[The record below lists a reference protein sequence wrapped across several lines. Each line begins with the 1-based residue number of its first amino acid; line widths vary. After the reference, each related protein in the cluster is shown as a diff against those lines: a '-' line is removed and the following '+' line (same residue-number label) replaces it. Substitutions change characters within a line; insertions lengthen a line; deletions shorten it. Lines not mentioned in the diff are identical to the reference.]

1 MRKILKKAIASALS
15 LSMLMTLMQVPAKAE
30 TVDVHL
36 PEVEIEDSIL
46 ESDVFYLAST
56 TAKLNEGANERYLLR
71 VARGGDAAE
80 EAGVNIKIS
89 DMTAKYGKDYT
100 VSVFGTGET
109 VKNAAESKSLME
121 MMDGEEYTQSEL
133 KSDEEFYGIMEG
145 DEELQKQTE
154 EAMQGAVDY
163 IEEKSGLKDSVSDYT
178 ADDVSDDYAEVLK
191 LYSGVEAYPQK
202 LTSSTDTM
210 QQIQQMANVVTDAVI
225 GADLVLN
232 FEVGEKEKYLVIDV
246 KDNNKSDGD
255 RYFYIMLGAPF
266 GSTTNSA
273 ASSCALTIAD
283 DEEQEEAKISFSEKK
298 YTADGKN
305 LQITVTRKGAIN
317 QMAVAHLT
325 SEAGTAVAGRDFSP
339 VDKEIVF
346 PFGITKQTV
355 DIPIRQE
362 YLKSDADFTLKLEA
376 VQNAKIAGG
385 EAKVTI
391 KPASK
396 DASLMSKNDD
406 SVELMAEK
414 AYSVTDI
421 VTGDGLTV
429 SSPSKTGESQYFDGI
444 NGWRSGDHWDLMWDE
459 SRFWTDPKGTVGACW
474 NLNNGKGYDYAGV
487 QVDWDRTGSC
497 ANMVVGFATNLDW
510 GWESTTSGDNVYSS
524 KNDFGRQTK
533 NFFTTMNNSKRVCFY
548 NQSGCEDC
556 DHLYIYGIKPIY
568 RPFEINLLTGD
579 SLQFLN
585 ENGTKS
591 AWADATKLILSG
603 ANNQNNRYVV
613 KYTKDGLNIV
623 SMVQPDTTYATVT
636 GAKIVDGS
644 WTKSIS
650 LSGSDLSD
658 TRSFKMDRNWIEN
671 NLSYINFKT
680 NQVSEYCNS
689 NTSTYGIKGV
699 INIKPYFGYK
709 DAKVVVK
716 VPEGTNFGYFRI
728 SGQDKNIYS
737 NTTYTYHRGDILKLD
752 TVMRNEYKDMY
763 EPAGYKI
770 SIKQNESDTYWVKR
784 DVIVPY
790 DDISGNRY
798 LNEGKRLKYS
808 YYEITPIFQR
818 KGNAIAVRVK
828 TSDLSKLDASY
839 GFMKATVVNNVTV
852 DNVEYREYVVNNNIK
867 NGKVYTVGAKLASSA
882 GNNAYIT
889 WKEAGSSKVYAGDMF
904 YHRATGSK
912 DDNVITISVE
922 TGAKANMYETLEGN
936 IIKPVYNMRSH
947 DTSAFKNSPAEGAIV
962 SVGSEYAT
970 TDANGHFRTPPIR
983 AMYGTN
989 SAPRY
994 LRYMISIN
1002 GADDLRDV
1010 EIKSGK
1016 TEKQDIFM
1024 TAGSSATTS
1033 VDVTRQSVGFQ
1044 NISTENGSIMDNISV
1059 YRDAEHQGEGTSVV
1073 VDYSKAEEI
1082 IELYAKLDSAP
1093 QYTKQVLNSTT
1104 GEITET
1110 AAIETV
1116 TGVTFVQYDPD
1127 SNTVKGVFK
1136 AKKLDDGSFMAQMSS
1151 MYLKAGYEIY
1161 IRVETDRAHG
1171 VSNKTVVYDEDGRI
1185 RESEGS
1191 TDGTTYADVFT
1202 GYVVVQ
1208 RGSYDIPVDQTVAL
1222 PMDMNF
1228 TTLPLVGTTGINFDF
1243 PFVTVGAMKTDT
1255 GYRMYLGFNPT
1266 SLYDKI
1272 SDKHATSYMSDSG
1285 NYFGDLF
1292 SIKSPIKTF
1301 KNGLAQSYNTAFKG
1315 WENLGDSASDTMA
1328 AMGAPT
1334 WKMSFVFGVYFDF
1347 AYASL
1352 TDPQKGTTTSTFEF
1366 VGVGGFIAVNAGFKV
1381 AWYTLLP
1388 VVFIPAYFGIEISG
1402 SIMGFFGA
1410 AADTS
1415 KPKIT
1420 YNDAKEATVDFN
1432 NSLEKFHANV
1442 KLSATVQVY
1451 VGVGLAGTIGLRG
1464 GGTFTAM
1471 GDWDSDPVYVKNEWG
1486 CALIFTAGVWID
1498 LFLFSV
1504 PLQYTFPMIKFGS
1517 FEEYDK
1523 LAKDGVKLQ
1532 SMDGSQVSEGAT
1544 FGVREA
1550 FSDKKSE
1557 WLPDNGKIELM
1568 SAFTQ
1573 TSQQTIVENGYEHP
1587 DAQLIKL
1594 SDGSVFMAFLDN
1606 DNARGE
1612 VDRTVLKYAVCNS
1625 GVWSDNYIVQNDTT
1639 GDFQPSICEIDGG
1652 KVMIAWVSTDPA
1664 DRADDDKE
1672 NTADYLRKLEVYTAV
1687 IDPSAKTVSE
1697 ITQLTDD
1704 ARYDYKPTCVYDDAT
1719 GDRVVY
1725 YSKNFDGDASTEEMA
1740 NPYGSSS
1747 LITYMLYSK
1756 ADGKWLFDKYFD
1768 AEVASEEDRQTLIK
1782 NWGGQRFIQPRTA
1795 ELGISVVPNIADFTA
1810 ISYNGLSVYAYTVD
1824 VDSNADTV
1832 EDRELFLQFYDFET
1846 HKTYVPVRL
1855 TNDSPQVADAMPQ
1868 FARTGSGESAST
1880 KLFWYRNSK
1889 QIAYMDI
1896 TELVREG
1903 VNADGTIKEEYLK
1916 SKDEDVSAREVRKID
1931 ELYSYVSPISKNQ
1944 HDAVGMAD
1952 FKPVV
1957 DGDNI
1962 YIVWTQP
1969 LTKED
1974 GEDSNGETKYKQCRE
1989 VYATALVQSDAG
2001 TQITDAAAESEQITD
2016 KLGASWS
2023 SPYRLTYNELI
2034 ADAPTAV
2041 IDSQGRLMVAYN
2053 TYEQVMNDPETLEA
2067 SGKDLITFS
2076 NQKLMAS
2083 YQEPCGAVEVTDIR
2097 ISDITPLADEK
2108 VEIGIDVKNV
2118 GLTFADGYTVDIYE
2132 YKNGSKGNKIYTITS
2147 AKKLLPDN
2155 TDTYTIEWTA
2165 PDNVDGMSIYT
2176 VAHEADF
2183 TNTSVY
2189 ESEKFEKHAVY
2200 ELSEAYVYQDDSG
2213 AFRFHAGVKNIG
2225 NAPSADGDNI
2235 DVTFVGPYAMN
2246 LGYSIYECDF
2256 GSIAIENLDVYTETE
2271 NDEEF
2276 IVTGQTEVDGELSI
2290 PSGVFEKF
2298 GYVDCYAEPVN
2309 KDGTA
2314 LGYGEDV
2321 RIVASKPVE
2330 IKLNNAAL
2338 PERIE
2343 LKTGETL
2350 ELNVTCQPASIS
2362 ETLSAAFAADDS
2374 NVALVSGNKLIA
2386 NEAGETVLHGIVNPY
2401 SMELQDITV
2410 AVTGLQSTGSTISSK
2425 TDKVD
2430 VQTGKDSAKNG
2441 DVTVSKGNPSKGEKV
2456 TVTVTPDE
2464 GYTLSLITV
2473 TDKNGNK
2480 IKVTRNDDGTY
2491 SFVQPSENVTITPEF
2506 KEIDT
2511 ENNGGSREWHFKD
2524 VPKTTWYYNAIK
2536 EAFDNGRMSGMG
2548 EESFEPET
2556 EITRGM
2562 FAYAIYNREGLPET
2576 KTKNKFSDVKDDSYY
2591 KNAIAWATDNGIV
2604 SGYDGKNYGPDDPI
2618 TREQMVTILW
2628 RYAKFKDYDVSVS
2641 KDTNISDFNDSE
2653 NISDWAADATLW
2665 TVGDGIIRGFED
2677 VTIRPQNSASR
2688 AQLAV
2693 ILNKIAGLF

>member
-36 PEVEIEDSIL
+36 PEVEIEESIL

-56 TAKLNEGANERYLLR
+56 TAKLQEGANERYLLR

-232 FEVGEKEKYLVIDV
+232 FEAGEKEKYLVIDV

-362 YLKSDADFTLKLEA
+362 YLKSDAYFTLKLES

-406 SVELMAEK
+406 SVELMAER
-414 AYSVTDI
+414 AY
-421 VTGDGLTV
+421 TV
-429 SSPSKTGESQYFDGI
+429 EDVITGESVDVSKPKGHGTSRGHDFCGD
-444 NGWRSGDHWDLMWDE
+444 NGWDGDSWDLMWDE
-459 SRFWTDPKGTVGACW
+459 DAFWTNPHGTLWVKYFCNPW
-474 NLNNGKGYDYAGV
+474 YYEYCGYEADIFK
-487 QVDWDRTGSC
+487 WDTC
-497 ANMVVGFATNLDW
+497 ANIKVTVEDQT
-510 GWESTTSGDNVYSS
+510 VYDS
-524 KNDFGRQTK
+524 KNPIGKT
-533 NFFTTMNNSKRVCFY
+533 NFFMPKNDGTDLMDEIYFENYANCS
-548 NQSGCEDC
+548 DC
-556 DHLYIYGIKPIY
+556 DRLQIKGLKGIY
-568 RPFEINLLTGD
+568 RPFEINLQVADQLE
-579 SLQFLN
+579 FLN
-585 ENGTKS
+585 EDGTKS
-591 AWADATKLILSG
+591 KWAGATGAKLSG
-603 ANNQNNRYVV
+603 ANNQNNNYIV
-613 KYTKDGLNIV
+613 KYAKDGLNTV
-623 SMVQPDTTYATVT
+623 SIIQDDTTYARFT
-636 GAKIVDGS
+636 GAKTIQENGY
-644 WTKSIS
+644 TRSIS
-650 LSGSDLSD
+650 LSGSDMSD
-658 TRSFKMDRNWIEN
+658 TRSFTMDASWIN
-671 NLSYINFKT
+671 SNRGSYNVKT
-680 NQVSEYCNS
+680 NQVAAYKNP
-689 NTSTYGIKGV
+689 NGTYGTKGV
-699 INIKPYFGYK
+699 INLKPTFGYK

-716 VPEGTNFGYFRI
+716 VPESTNFGYFKI
-728 SGQDKNIYS
+728 SNENKDVSKD
-737 NTTYTYHRGDILKLD
+737 TTYTYHRGDILKLD
-752 TVMRNEYKDMY
+752 TVIRDAYKDMY
-763 EPAGYKI
+763 EPSGYKI

-808 YYEITPIFQR
+808 YYEITPLYQR
-818 KGNAIAVRVK
+818 KGNAIAVMVK
-828 TSDLSKLDASY
+828 ASDVSKLDPGF
-839 GFMKATVVNNVTV
+839 GFMQANAVNDVTV
-852 DNVEYREYVVNNNIK
+852 GGVAYKEYAIYDNVR
-867 NGKVYTVGAKLASSA
+867 NGKIYTVGAKLASSA
-882 GNNAYIT
+882 GNKAYLN
-889 WKEAGSSKVYAGDMF
+889 WKEVGSGKVYAGDMF
-904 YHRATGSK
+904 YHRASGSK
-912 DDNVITISVE
+912 DDNVITLSVE
-922 TGAKANMYETLEGN
+922 TGAKADMYETLEGN
-936 IIKPVYNMRSH
+936 IVRPAYNMRSH
-947 DTSAFKNSPAEGAIV
+947 DVSAFKNTPAAGAVV
-962 SVGSEYAT
+962 SVGSEYAVA
-970 TDANGHFRTPPIR
+970 DVNGHFRTPPIR
-983 AMYGTN
+983 AMYGT
-989 SAPRY
+989 SSSPRY
-994 LRYMISIN
+994 FRYMISVN
-1002 GADDLRDV
+1002 GTDDLRDV

-1024 TAGSSATTS
+1024 TAGSSVTTT

-1059 YRDAEHQGEGTSVV
+1059 YRDGAHQGEGTSLV

-1082 IELYAKLDSAP
+1082 LELYARLDMVP
-1093 QYTKQVLNSTT
+1093 QYTKQTLNSKT
-1104 GEITET
+1104 GEITEST
-1110 AAIETV
+1110 AAENITEV
-1116 TGVTFVQYDPD
+1116 CFVQYDPN
-1127 SNTVKGVFK
+1127 SNTEKGVFK
-1136 AKKLDDGSFMAQMSS
+1136 AKKQDDGSFMAQMSS
-1151 MYLKAGYEIY
+1151 TNLVAGYEMY
-1161 IRVETDRAHG
+1161 IRVTTDRTHG
-1171 VSNKTVVYDEDGRI
+1171 VSNRTVVYDEDGSISDR
-1185 RESEGS
+1185 EGS
-1191 TDGTTYADVFT
+1191 ADGTTYADVFT
-1202 GYVVVQ
+1202 GYAIVQ
-1208 RGSYDIPVDQTVAL
+1208 KGSLEIPVDQHVDL

-1402 SIMGFFGA
+1402 SVMGFFGA

-1442 KLSATVQVY
+1442 KMSATVQVY

-1471 GDWDSDPVYVKNEWG
+1471 ADWDSDPVYVENEWG

-1532 SMDGSQVSEGAT
+1532 SMDGSQVSEGSV
-1544 FGVREA
+1544 FGLREA
-1550 FSDKKSE
+1550 FSNKKSE
-1557 WLPDNGKIELM
+1557 WLPDDGKVELM

-1810 ISYNGLSVYAYTVD
+1810 ISYNGLSVYAYTID

-1880 KLFWYRNSK
+1880 KLFWYRNSQK
-1889 QIAYMDI
+1889 IAYIDI
-1896 TELVREG
+1896 TDLVRNG
-1903 VNADGTIKEEYLK
+1903 VDEKGQIKEEYLM
-1916 SKDEDVSAREVRKID
+1916 SKDDDVSARYTKSLD
-1931 ELYSYVSPISKNQ
+1931 ELYSYVSPISEKQ

-1957 DGDNI
+1957 NGSDI

-1989 VYATALVQSDAG
+1989 VYATALVQSDAETVG
-2001 TQITDAAAESEQITD
+2001 SAWA
-2016 KLGASWS
+2016 
-2023 SPYRLTYNELI
+2023 SPYRLTYNEVI

-2200 ELSEAYVYQDDSG
+2200 ELSDAYVYQDG
-2213 AFRFHAGVKNIG
+2213 NGKFRFHASVKNTG
-2225 NAPSADGDNI
+2225 NASSADGDNI

-2641 KDTNISDFNDSE
+2641 KDTIISDFNDSE